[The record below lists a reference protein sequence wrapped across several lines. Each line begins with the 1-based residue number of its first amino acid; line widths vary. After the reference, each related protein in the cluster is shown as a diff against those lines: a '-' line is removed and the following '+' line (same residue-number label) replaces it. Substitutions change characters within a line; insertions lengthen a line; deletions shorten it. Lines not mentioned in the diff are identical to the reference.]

1 MTKNENAILEREK
14 ETVKRFKR
22 MAENCAGMVEQHV
35 NENRNYEFM
44 RRALEGLLME
54 TAKMLAVME
63 VLQGEKKREENVSSM
78 ANMLMDNIRSNRI
91 NLGSY
96 YADSYEEVTCG
107 STPTTS
113 SPAAH
118 DLDVWRIMVNCQLP
132 QGRGAVAPISAN
144 EVAVCIRWSDAR
156 WESDSGTS
164 EGKCTEDAETFGARL
179 ADDGPGAG
187 TDGQVSVFVVSSRM

>member
-1 MTKNENAILEREK
+1 MNSSIRRRGFTLLEVLIALLILS
-14 ETVKRFKR
+14 F
-22 MAENCAGMVEQHV
+22 
-35 NENRNYEFM
+35 
-44 RRALEGLLME
+44 GLLG
-54 TAKMLAVME
+54 LAA
-63 VLQGEKKREENVSSM
+63 LQAYSVKANQSANLRSQATDL